1 MKLLETL
8 KEIQKEVDERH
19 RCKGRTLMYHFW
31 NEMLVRT
38 SFPEQYKGQEA
49 NNRFIYEI
57 VHSHVKPTDK
67 QVELLMESQ
76 LWISKLIL
84 ALNKL
89 ISEDVIRRIHQQIP
103 KHLLCSIPEA
113 IEMAIAENP
122 QTPDDILEA
131 LAQGISYEVVS
142 KISERDNLS
151 VRVAGIVKEREKA
164 EWQMRKESR
173 KEDLLACGE
182 VEFIESGRY

>member
-8 KEIQKEVDERH
+8 KEIQKEVEEHH

-31 NEMLVRT
+31 NEILVRT

-57 VHSHVKPTDK
+57 AHSHMKLTDK
-67 QVELLMESQ
+67 QVEQLMESQ
-76 LWISKLIL
+76 LWISKLLL

-89 ISEDVIRRIHQQIP
+89 ISEDVIRKIHWQMP
-103 KHLLCSIPEA
+103 KHPLYTIPEA

-122 QTPDDILEA
+122 QTPDDVLEA
-131 LAQGISYEVVS
+131 LAQSVSYEVVS
-142 KISERDNLS
+142 KISKRNNLS
-151 VRVAGIVKEREKA
+151 VRVAGIVKEKEKV
-164 EWQMRKESR
+164 EEQRRKECR
-173 KEDLLACGE
+173 KEDLLACGALDM
-182 VEFIESGRY
+182 I